1 MQTGYEATLAY
12 FQNFLHQLRQL
23 YALLGVTN
31 WQELQEAPIVLSTD
45 LEHYRQ
51 ARGLPGI

>member
-1 MQTGYEATLAY
+1 MKRRWPIFAE
-12 FQNFLHQLRQL
+12 FSPHELRQL

-31 WQELQEAPIVLSTD
+31 WQELQEAPIVLSAD